1 MALSRAPQN
10 KIILNRDTCQCQH
23 LHPINQLHVNKL
35 TVTPN
40 GTPGG
45 NHLRPLGLHFL
56 SVSEGL
62 DHAA

>member
-10 KIILNRDTCQCQH
+10 KITLNTDSCQCQH
-23 LHPINQLHVNKL
+23 LHPINQLHVNKS
-35 TVTPN
+35 TVAPN

-45 NHLRPLGLHFL
+45 NHLRPPGLHFP

-62 DHAA
+62 GHAA